1 MKDINKLQEEIVIKD
16 AKKADKIWKE
26 LEKDKNLEYYLTML
40 TKEELLKIGYI
51 NKVKGLSSLKK
62 QDLVVRIKDII
73 LEKINHM
80 LSNLDLERLEYL
92 QEVLRHNGKKEYNP
106 KEIINA
112 TYFRNR
118 GILFTAV
125 NNRKLFAVMPL
136 EIFNLIKEKLDDN
149 YKKKS
154 KFNSEVI
161 NLISGLLYY
170 YGVIECST
178 LKKLLEDNYEIY
190 ITEEELLDFI
200 LMGEEVGYDF
210 QFEDN
215 IIYHLDVDNPKELL
229 SKINEF
235 SLDYAKFDRKA
246 LLKVGKPDYIEENK
260 QLIKL
265 EKVLKELFII
275 DKEILKEEIEG
286 FIIAIKNEVPIEDA
300 ADIFLQSYEIET
312 EEERIILKGELE
324 KIAWNVR
331 KWTLKGRKMNE
342 IEANSKTIVSS
353 KNIGRNDKCPCGSN
367 KKYKKC
373 CGR

>member
-26 LEKDKNLEYYLTML
+26 LEKDKNLEYYLTMM

-136 EIFNLIKEKLDDN
+136 EIFNLIKERLDDN
-149 YKKKS
+149 YKNNS

-161 NLISGLLYY
+161 NLISGLIYF
-170 YGVIECST
+170 YGVIESST
-178 LKKLLEDNYEIY
+178 LKKLLEDNYEIK
-190 ITEEELLDFI
+190 ITEEELIDYI

-210 QFEDN
+210 QIEEN

-229 SKINEF
+229 NKINEC

-246 LLKVGKPDYIEENK
+246 LLKAGKPDYIEENK
-260 QLIKL
+260 QVIKL
-265 EKVLKELFII
+265 ERYLKELFII

-286 FIIAIKNEVPIEDA
+286 FIIAIKNEVSIEEA
-300 ADIFLQSYEIET
+300 CDIFLKSYEIET

-342 IEANSKTIVSS
+342 IEGNRKTVVSS
-353 KNIGRNDKCPCGSN
+353 QNIGRNDKCPCGSN